1 MKKSASMTT
10 EITELKTPTGPMKT
24 TICKP
29 DGAGPWP
36 AVIVCMDAFGVRDS
50 IVEIA
55 ERLAKSGYL
64 TAAPEL
70 FHAIGHPIDL
80 LPAEDRGKPGAI
92 FKIFGDDKMRTEF
105 FTKFFGGATDYDNL
119 KGNIGAVLDHLD
131 ASADVVKGKIGTTG
145 YCMGGNC
152 SLRIATIFGDRIKA
166 TASFHGGF
174 LATDQPNS
182 PDKRAASITSTVYV
196 AGAIEDDSFTDAQKQ
211 QLDAA
216 LTAAHVKHE
225 IEWYQAK
232 HGFAVRD
239 NPSFDEAAAE
249 RHYKA
254 LDKLYAATLKA

>member
-1 MKKSASMTT
+1 MKKSAAMAK
-10 EITELKTPTGPMKT
+10 EIIELKTPTGPMKT
-24 TICKP
+24 TIVKP
-29 DGAGPWP
+29 EGAGPWP
-36 AVIVCMDAFGVRDS
+36 AVIVCMDAFGVRES
-50 IVEIA
+50 IVEIC
-55 ERLAKSGYL
+55 ENLAKSGYL
-64 TAAPEL
+64 AAAPDL
-70 FHAIGHPIDL
+70 FHAFGHPIDL
-80 LPAEDRGKPGAI
+80 LPEEDRAKPGAV
-92 FKIFGDDKMRTEF
+92 FKIFGDDTLRTTF

-131 ASADVVKGKIGTTG
+131 ASADVVKGQIGTTG

-182 PDKRAASITSTVYV
+182 PHKRAASIKSTVYV
-196 AGAIEDDSFTDAQKQ
+196 GGAIEDDSFTEEAKKM
-211 QLDAA
+211 LDAA
-216 LTAAHVKHE
+216 LTEAHVKHD

-239 NPSFDEAAAE
+239 NPSYDPAAAE

-254 LDKLYAATLKA
+254 LDKLYGATLKA